1 MPIEILVWK
10 SARWKLFSFQE
21 IIFSI
26 KNNNLFQ
33 ISLSTP
39 IPQLFTRRYYARK
52 TNISKIFKFQT
63 VSLLKLYPEKKK
75 EEKKEERKYV
85 LTTPNIRNTIPTTQ
99 KIETSL
105 HKVRSPV
112 RVLSSIY
119 RERERGKKKK
129 KEKR

>member
-33 ISLSTP
+33 ILLSTP

-52 TNISKIFKFQT
+52 SNISKIFKFQN

-75 EEKKEERKYV
+75 KKR
-85 LTTPNIRNTIPTTQ
+85 
-99 KIETSL
+99 
-105 HKVRSPV
+105 
-112 RVLSSIY
+112 
-119 RERERGKKKK
+119 KK
-129 KEKR
+129 KENMF